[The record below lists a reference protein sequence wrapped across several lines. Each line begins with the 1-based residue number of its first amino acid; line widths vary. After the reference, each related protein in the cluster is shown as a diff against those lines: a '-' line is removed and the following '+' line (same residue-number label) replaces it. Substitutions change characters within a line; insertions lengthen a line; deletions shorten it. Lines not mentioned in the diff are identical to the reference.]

1 MSKDKKFDPQ
11 NLYEKL
17 MRSTNAAELPHF
29 QRGPSDEI
37 KVDITPDKSV
47 SPAMFIPDLLRPGC
61 YKAHPTTIAAM
72 RKDIFIGGS
81 EMFEDLEVLYKCEGC
96 GKEIDLQFWKF
107 CPYCEEQPKIS

>member
-1 MSKDKKFDPQ
+1 MSDDKKFDPQ

-17 MRSTNAAELPHF
+17 MKATNAAELPHF
-29 QRGPSDEI
+29 QRRPEEEF
-37 KVDITPDKSV
+37 KVDIRPDKAIA
-47 SPAMFIPDLLRPGC
+47 PAMFLPDPNRPGH
-61 YKAHPTTIAAM
+61 YRAHPTTIAAM